1 MKIAQLDSFVVSVPY
16 RWRENSARVR
26 RDGVSAVLVRLET
39 EEGLVGWGECCPGPD
54 VESIRAIVK
63 AAEPILRGRNPWDA
77 EKLAHHFFHTAHWDL
92 RPMSGNFAFAGLDMA
107 LRDIQ
112 GKACGQPLYR
122 LFGGLMRDE
131 VDYFCYLSANTPE
144 SVADQAEKARKA
156 GYSVYYLKVGV
167 DFDRELAMVAAL
179 REAIGSEGKIRIDA
193 NGAWSVAQAVRY
205 LDAFD
210 RYEIDFAEQPVSQD
224 PIRNMVELKQKV
236 RVPLAANEG
245 LWRQADVWEVIRAR
259 AADVLCFSPYWVGTL
274 AAFHRLAHLAANEGL
289 AVCRHTHGE
298 LGLMAAASHQLC
310 LTLPNLVQGNQQTA
324 ALMESDILTEELP
337 VAANPRWGVPE
348 GSGLG
353 VEVDMERVEKYQ
365 EVYCEIGQFLP
376 YQSEMLEG

>member
-1 MKIAQLDSFVVSVPY
+1 MKIAQLDSFVDSVPY

-54 VESIRAIVK
+54 VESIRAVVQ

-131 VDYFCYLSANTPE
+131 VDYFCYLSASTPE
-144 SVADQAEKARKA
+144 SVAGQAERARKA

-179 REAIGSEGKIRIDA
+179 REAIGPEGKIRIAA

-236 RVPLAANEG
+236 RVPIAANEG

-298 LGLMAAASHQLC
+298 LGLMAAASHQIC

-324 ALMESDILTEELP
+324 ALMESDILTRELP
-337 VAANPRWGVPE
+337 ISSGPRWGVPE

-353 VEVDMERVEKYQ
+353 VEVNMERVEKYQ
-365 EVYCEIGQFLP
+365 EVYREIGQFLP
-376 YQSEMLEG
+376 YQAEMLEG